1 MRYVLL
7 CLTGFWLVFICLC
20 VCLIVSLVVCLLVDG
35 GRNTCLFVLVFFVCI
50 FFFDCVYVLSKTIVM
65 KCFVLLWSFYNI
77 SDLDGTTEAIIGS
90 CHY

>member
-20 VCLIVSLVVCLLVDG
+20 VCLTVSLVVCLLVDG
-35 GRNTCLFVLVFFVCI
+35 GRNTSI
-50 FFFDCVYVLSKTIVM
+50 NQQSKAIVM